1 VLELAFG
8 QTIVR
13 RSRIFRIGNSP
24 ANNGT
29 VVDAFPSAEVEA
41 IDINT
46 IALTTH
52 KLSQNVS
59 PVIDDVEKSWVFEES
74 SLDFIRAGNL
84 LHSIK
89 DRPRLFRECRR

>member
-13 RSRIFRIGNSP
+13 KARTFRCGNSP

-29 VVDAFPSAEVEA
+29 VGDAFPSAEVEA
-41 IDINT
+41 IDINA
-46 IALTTH
+46 IALTIN
-52 KLSQNVS
+52 KFSPNVS
-59 PVIDDVEKSWVFEES
+59 PVMDDVEKSWVFEES

>member
-1 VLELAFG
+1 MLELAFG
-8 QTIVR
+8 QTVVR
-13 RSRIFRIGNSP
+13 KAKTYRIGDSP

-29 VVDAFPSAEVEA
+29 VGDAFPSAEVEA
-41 IDINT
+41 IDINA
-46 IALTTH
+46 IALTTY
-52 KLSQNVS
+52 KFSPNVS
-59 PVIDDVEKSWVFEES
+59 PIMDDVEENWVLEES

>member
-1 VLELAFG
+1 LGKRLFVKQEP
-8 QTIVR
+8 R
-13 RSRIFRIGNSP
+13 CGNSP

-29 VVDAFPSAEVEA
+29 VGDAFPSAEVEA
-41 IDINT
+41 IDIDR
-46 IALTTH
+46 IALTKH
-52 KLSQNVS
+52 EFSPNVS
-59 PVIDDVEKSWVFEES
+59 PIMENVETNWGIRES